1 MPGSLFRRP
10 HRNTART
17 GGSRSASH
25 GHSARDVQLD
35 GDRRSA
41 RSRIAPANA
50 WPLGKVATG
59 VRHLVATG
67 KHAQHAGPQRGDTTG
82 HRAVRCG
89 KSHQGLFHLVAL
101 DAAKSEAR
109 PFGLSGQPPSTGGS
123 AAPRPLEFRRPDDLR
138 LTSNMPTRV
147 ANRSH
152 DHDPAGTRQR
162 PGPSASTMARRCTH
176 SAISAAGAARMNP
189 PRHGR
194 SPPRNEAS
202 MYPATSPPGSWRG
215 ENR

>member
-123 AAPRPLEFRRPDDLR
+123 AAPRPLEFRRPDDLQIDVEHAHPR
-138 LTSNMPTRV
+138 GQPIPRPRPGRHP
-147 ANRSH
+147 AA
-152 DHDPAGTRQR
+152 AGTECLHD
-162 PGPSASTMARRCTH
+162 GPPVHPLGDLRRRC
-176 SAISAAGAARMNP
+176 GQDEPPAARP
-189 PRHGR
+189 LTTAERGVDV
-194 SPPRNEAS
+194 
-202 MYPATSPPGSWRG
+202 PGDVPTG
-215 ENR
+215 